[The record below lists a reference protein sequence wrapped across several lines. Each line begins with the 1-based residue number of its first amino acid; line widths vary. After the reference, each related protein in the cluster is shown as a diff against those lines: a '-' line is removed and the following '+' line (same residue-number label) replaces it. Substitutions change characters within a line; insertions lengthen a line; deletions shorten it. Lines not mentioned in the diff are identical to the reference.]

1 MEIIKSIG
9 KNMKIKVSTLVIL
22 FAFGMLSLNAQ
33 PTEIFADN
41 GVIKVKLD
49 LTRGGAIN
57 YLSNSGTSRN
67 LVNIHDEGRYI
78 QQSYYAGNNLN
89 RIDDGQASN
98 WSPWP
103 WNPIQVGDAFGNRS
117 EILDYKQNDDTLYV
131 KCIPMLWDMNNK
143 PAEAE
148 MEQWIILKDNIL
160 EVHNRLTCF
169 RTDSL
174 YGENILRDQEL
185 PAVYPIS
192 ALENLYYYSG
202 IEPFTNDTLSNPPV
216 VNLSSGFWGRYF
228 GVSEHWMAFVDD
240 DMKGIGVYNPIC
252 NYFIAGRAGEPGYEA
267 LDGSTSYIAPVKK
280 EALSKNSVYDY
291 TYFLIVG
298 SVDEIRTKVY
308 ELSVGFE
315 EPAQKTGWNF
325 DEENN
330 FEDWQLNGALEG
342 VVSNGYLQMNVIA
355 GDPFMTNMDGMMID
369 ASKFDKIQIKM
380 KNNTPDTIADIFFK
394 NAQKPEQYNMI
405 RFETIPTDSIYRE
418 YQIILTENPEWS
430 GSIVMLRLDPVASVS
445 TGSVSIDHIRLVS
458 NVSSAK
464 SEDLPKQFQLSQN
477 YPNPFNPSTVIDY
490 KIAEAGIVELTVFN
504 ILGERIQTLLK
515 KYQSAGSY
523 EAAFNA
529 EDISSGIY
537 LYKLTAGNNTQF
549 RKMIFMK

>member
-1 MEIIKSIG
+1 MKNKISIII
-9 KNMKIKVSTLVIL
+9 IL
-22 FAFGMLSLNAQ
+22 FAFGLLSLNAQ
-33 PTEIFADN
+33 PTELSADN
-41 GVIKVKLD
+41 GVIKVMLD

-57 YLSNSGTSRN
+57 YLSNSGENRN

-89 RIDDGQASN
+89 RQSEGQASN

-103 WNPIQVGDAFGNRS
+103 WNPIQVGDAFGNRA
-117 EILDYKQNDDTLYV
+117 EILDYKQNGDTLYV

-148 MEQWIILKDNIL
+148 MEQWTIVKDNIL

-174 YGENILRDQEL
+174 YGENILKDQEL

-192 ALENLYYYSG
+192 ALENLYYYG
-202 IEPFTNDTLSNPPV
+202 GVTPFTNDTLSNPPV
-216 VNLSSGFWGRYF
+216 VNLSSGFWGRYLS
-228 GVSEHWMAFVDD
+228 VSEHWMAFVDD
-240 DMKGIGVYNPIC
+240 DMNGIGVYNPIC
-252 NYFIAGRAGEPGYEA
+252 NYFIAGMAGEPGYEA

-291 TYFLIVG
+291 TYFIIVG
-298 SVDEIRTKVY
+298 SLEEIRTRVY

-315 EPAQKTGWNF
+315 EPLQKTEWEFNE
-325 DEENN
+325 DDN
-330 FEDWQLNGALEG
+330 FEGWQLNGASEG

-355 GDPFMTNMDGMMID
+355 GDPFKTNMNGMMID
-369 ASKFDKIQIKM
+369 AAKYDKVTIKM
-380 KNNTPDTIADIFFK
+380 KNNTPDTVADLFFIR
-394 NAQKPEQYNMI
+394 ADAPQQYNMI
-405 RFETIPTDSIYRE
+405 RFETTATDSIYRE
-418 YQIILTENPEWS
+418 YEISLTESPEWK
-430 GSIVMLRLDPVASVS
+430 GAIVMLRLDPVGVS
-445 TGSVSIDHIRLVS
+445 TGSVSIDYIRLAN
-458 NVSSAK
+458 NVSSTK
-464 SEDLPKQFQLSQN
+464 SEVQPIQFQLAQN

-490 KIAEAGIVELTVFN
+490 QIPEAGEVELTVFN
-504 ILGERIQTLLK
+504 VLGKKISTLLK
-515 KYQSAGSY
+515 RYQSAGSY
-523 EAAFNA
+523 KAVFNA

-537 LYKLTAGNNTQF
+537 LYKLTTGNYTQF